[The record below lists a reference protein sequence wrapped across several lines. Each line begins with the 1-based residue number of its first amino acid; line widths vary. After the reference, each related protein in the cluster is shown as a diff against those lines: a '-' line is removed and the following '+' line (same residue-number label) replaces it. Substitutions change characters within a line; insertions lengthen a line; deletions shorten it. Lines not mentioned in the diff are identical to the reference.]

1 MATLTTED
9 FVPGMGTP
17 FAMISN
23 KSLLIIGSNRFFDD
37 DLELN
42 FNLLVNLEDT
52 GQLIGLN
59 LEYLLN
65 DNWFIENIDAFYPNA
80 QIKIHNRWGQLI
92 YEHKNGNYLENMWNG
107 TYEGENLPMGAY
119 YFIINCNDEAN
130 KTMHGAVLIKR

>member
-1 MATLTTED
+1 MATLTTEN

-23 KSLLIIGSNRFFDD
+23 KSLLIISSNRFFDD

-52 GQLIGLN
+52 GQLLGLN

-65 DNWFIENIDAFYPNA
+65 DNWFIDVSIS
-80 QIKIHNRWGQLI
+80 
-92 YEHKNGNYLENMWNG
+92 
-107 TYEGENLPMGAY
+107 
-119 YFIINCNDEAN
+119 YFIGNGDPINRFEQFEDFSN
-130 KTMHGAVLIKR
+130 TQFQLSYSF